1 MIRSDNLEA
10 MFNARDERAY
20 PSIYNRYWNVLLDA
34 AYKRVRDIQ
43 LAEDLVQ
50 DVFISLFLKKDTLII
65 EGTLENYLR
74 AALRY
79 KILTSFRSDQ
89 IHGQYLR
96 SVVPQ
101 TSDED
106 PETLMSVKELK
117 DRIRRAIDQIPDK
130 PRRAFELSKLHLKSH
145 KEVAAELGIAV
156 STVEKHIRKAR
167 KLLEG
172 QLGNPLTMMVM
183 PVIFIFFKNP

>member
-1 MIRSDNLEA
+1 WMIRSDNLEA

-74 AALRY
+74 AALR
-79 KILTSFRSDQ
+79 F
-89 IHGQYLR
+89 
-96 SVVPQ
+96 
-101 TSDED
+101 
-106 PETLMSVKELK
+106 PE
-117 DRIRRAIDQIPDK
+117 K

-172 QLGNPLTMMVM
+172 QLGKPLTMMV
-183 PVIFIFFKNP
+183 